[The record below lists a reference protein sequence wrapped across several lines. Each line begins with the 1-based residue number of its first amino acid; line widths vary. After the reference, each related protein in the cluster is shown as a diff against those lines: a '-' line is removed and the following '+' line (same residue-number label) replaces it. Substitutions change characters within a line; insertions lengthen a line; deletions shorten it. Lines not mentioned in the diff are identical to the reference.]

1 MRGVSV
7 ISIVRDIWEGFDF
20 TYILSILLSVVPSL
34 VCITLHELG
43 HGYVAWRLGDD
54 TAKRAGRLTL
64 NPLKHIDTMG
74 LLMMVIFG
82 FGYAKPVP
90 VDMRHFKNP
99 KQGMAITALAG
110 PLCNVLISLV
120 FYFLYMWHSMLA
132 LRYFRKTR
140 NAAYYLN
147 PFEIEAYVH
156 MYDLHYL
163 ERFGKKGADGWRAFA
178 GMSLAARLR
187 FIRQNGIG

>member
-1 MRGVSV
+1 MN
-7 ISIVRDIWEGFDF
+7 
-20 TYILSILLSVVPSL
+20 ILLSIFFSPRPRGVIDMPATVSKWL
-34 VCITLHELG
+34 CRKGYTAITLFGRIYTREQVEADKLNSTLGALKNHEMIHLRQAQNT
-43 HGYVAWRLGDD
+43 YNSW
-54 TAKRAGRLTL
+54 
-64 NPLKHIDTMG
+64 
-74 LLMMVIFG
+74 
-82 FGYAKPVP
+82 
-90 VDMRHFKNP
+90 
-99 KQGMAITALAG
+99 
-110 PLCNVLISLV
+110 LV